1 MKTESSVVEERLALL
16 RRSGVP
22 ITAADEKRVGDSVAA
37 SLKALAAAVDGSLF
51 DTEPQSFDTT
61 MRKLAAGGSK

>member
-1 MKTESSVVEERLALL
+1 MKIERAVVEERLALL

-22 ITAADEKRVGDSVAA
+22 VTAADEKRVGDSVAA
-37 SLKALAAAVDGSLF
+37 SLKSLAAAVSGSLF

-61 MRKLAAGGSK
+61 MRKLAGGDAK

>member
-1 MKTESSVVEERLALL
+1 MKNDSSIVEERLALL
-16 RRSGVP
+16 RRSGVA

-37 SLKALAAAVDGSLF
+37 SLKALASAVDGSLF

>member
-1 MKTESSVVEERLALL
+1 MKIDCTVVEERLALL

-22 ITAADEKRVGDSVAA
+22 VTAADEKRVGDSVAA
-37 SLKALAAAVDGSLF
+37 SLKALASAVEGSLF

-61 MRKLAAGGSK
+61 MRKLAAGGTK

>member
-1 MKTESSVVEERLALL
+1 MKIESAAVEERLALL

-22 ITAADEKRVGDSVAA
+22 VTAADEKRVGDSVAA
-37 SLKALAAAVDGSLF
+37 SLKALASAVDGSLF

-61 MRKLAAGGSK
+61 MRKLAGGGAK

>member
-1 MKTESSVVEERLALL
+1 MKIDSAVVEERLALL

-22 ITAADEKRVGDSVAA
+22 LTTADEKRVGDSVAA
-37 SLKALAAAVDGSLF
+37 SLQALASAVDGSLF

-61 MRKLAAGGSK
+61 MRKLAGGDAK